1 RFSSSPPAP
10 TARLSP
16 MRSASWSSIESS
28 ISARRPVPA
37 DKFSAVTRGA
47 STTSRTELCRPGL
60 ATVGRLDQRVAG
72 WLAARRPA
80 NLRRDELEAHDAL
93 RRSDR
98 SGQQPVLATVPGGDE
113 AVALGVQPPAAPPR
127 SGHPLLRLP

>member
-1 RFSSSPPAP
+1 
-10 TARLSP
+10 
-16 MRSASWSSIESS
+16 M
-28 ISARRPVPA
+28 PA
-37 DKFSAVTRGA
+37 DRCCRRTRGA

-93 RRSDR
+93 RRWDR
-98 SGQQPVLATVPGGDE
+98 SGQRPVLATVRTGE
-113 AVALGVQPPAAPPR
+113 ETVALGVQRPAVALVDEKHLEIGR
-127 SGHPLLRLP
+127 AHV